1 MNAPQ
6 AGRLLTRKEGAIGWI
21 VFSNVAKHNAV
32 SQDMWHAFPA
42 AMQSFNADPEVRAV
56 VVTGDGERAFI
67 SGADISQFESAR
79 ASADAQATYNKAVE
93 AAYLAPINCDKPV
106 IARIRGICFGGG
118 LGLAAACDLR
128 IAAEDAVFR
137 MPAGRL
143 GLGYNYPGIKRFVD
157 LMGPANTADIFFSAR
172 KFDATDALHM
182 GFVNRVVPVAQL
194 DAALGEYLALVAE
207 NAPLTLSEV
216 KFAIRQ
222 VIETESA
229 RNLDELKRRIDVC
242 FNSEDYKEG
251 RTAFMQ
257 KRKPVF
263 RGR

>member
-21 VFSNVAKHNAV
+21 VFSNVTKHNAV
-32 SQDMWHAFPA
+32 SQDMWQAFPA

-79 ASADAQATYNKAVE
+79 ASADAQTTYNKAVE

-128 IAAEDAVFR
+128 IAAADAVFR

-172 KFDATDALHM
+172 KFDAADALRM
-182 GFVNRVVPVAQL
+182 GFVNRVVPVAEL
-194 DAALGEYLALVAE
+194 DGALGEYLSLVAE

-216 KFAIRQ
+216 KFGIRQ

-229 RNLDELKRRIDVC
+229 RNLDELKRRIDAC
-242 FNSEDYKEG
+242 FNSEDYREG

-257 KRKPVF
+257 KRKPAF

>member
-32 SQDMWHAFPA
+32 SQDMWQAFPA
-42 AMQSFNADPEVRAV
+42 AMQGFNADPEVRAV
-56 VVTGDGERAFI
+56 VVTGDGEKAFI

-93 AAYLAPINCDKPV
+93 SAYLAPINCDKPV

-128 IAAEDAVFR
+128 IATEDAVFR

-172 KFDATDALHM
+172 KFDAADALRM
-182 GFVNRVVPVAQL
+182 GFVNRVVPVATL
-194 DAALGEYLALVAE
+194 DTALGEYLTLVAE

-216 KFAIRQ
+216 KFGIRQ

-229 RNLDELKRRIDVC
+229 RNLEELKRRIDAC
-242 FNSEDYKEG
+242 FNSEDYREG

-257 KRKPVF
+257 KRKPAF

>member
-32 SQDMWHAFPA
+32 SQDMWQAFPA
-42 AMQSFNADPEVRAV
+42 AMQAFNADAEVRAV
-56 VVTGDGERAFI
+56 VITGDGEKAFI

-79 ASADAQATYNKAVE
+79 ASADAQTTYNKAVE
-93 AAYLAPINCDKPV
+93 AAYLAPIACDKPV

-157 LMGPANTADIFFSAR
+157 LMGPANTADIFYSAR
-172 KFDATDALHM
+172 KFDAADALRM
-182 GFVNRVVPVAQL
+182 GFVNRVVPVAEL
-194 DAALGEYLALVAE
+194 DRALGEYLALVAE

-216 KFAIRQ
+216 KFGIRQ

-229 RNLDELKRRIDVC
+229 RDLAELKRRIDAC
-242 FNSEDYKEG
+242 FNSEDYREG
-251 RTAFMQ
+251 RTAFME
-257 KRKPVF
+257 KRKPAF